1 MLHPLAILVALA
13 GLGLALA
20 AFLAEGTGVD
30 GSAGALLA
38 VIGAGAMLAGLLLM
52 RAVRPGVLRGVLA
65 ALTVLA
71 AGLTA
76 LAGWFLMQTALAA
89 VMALATLVALAVALT
104 PRRTRRI

>member
-1 MLHPLAILVALA
+1 MLHLLAILVALA

-20 AFLAEGTGVD
+20 AFLVEGTGVD
-30 GSAGALLA
+30 GSPGALLA
-38 VIGAGAMLAGLLLM
+38 VIGAGATLAGLVLM
-52 RAVRPGVLRGVLA
+52 RAVRPGGLRGVLA

-71 AGLTA
+71 AALTA

-89 VMALATLVALAVALT
+89 VMALATLAALAVALT